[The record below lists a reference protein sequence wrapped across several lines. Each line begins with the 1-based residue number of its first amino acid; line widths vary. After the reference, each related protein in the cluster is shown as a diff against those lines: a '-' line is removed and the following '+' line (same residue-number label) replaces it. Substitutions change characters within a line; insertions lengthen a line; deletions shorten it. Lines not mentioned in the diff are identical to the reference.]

1 MEEKLH
7 LVLVDILRREEDS
20 AWDLEEDEISEN
32 LSTFLP
38 VRRTI
43 SLVCL
48 FAELSEVA
56 TTIVYTLCCER
67 NYCNQLLVAM
77 VKDKLLEGVQMLV
90 DLGADVNYGEE
101 PDTPICL
108 AVEVMD
114 REIVEYLLSKV
125 SVARLHS
132 LSTVKWIT
140 CVYVGLPWVAGSAC
154 YNDIHCLF
162 VVGCF

>member
-1 MEEKLH
+1 MKSVRLCPH
-7 LVLVDILRREEDS
+7 SSLCVDVLLFWCV
-20 AWDLEEDEISEN
+20 
-32 LSTFLP
+32 
-38 VRRTI
+38 
-43 SLVCL
+43 L

-56 TTIVYTLCCER
+56 TAIVYTLCCER
-67 NYCNQLLVAM
+67 NYCNQLLVAT

-125 SVARLHS
+125 SVARIHS
-132 LSTVKWIT
+132 LPTGKW
-140 CVYVGLPWVAGSAC
+140 YSLPWVAGVAC
-154 YNDIHCLF
+154 YNDIHCYSW
-162 VVGCF
+162 